1 MNMPLGQRMTYANN
15 ITNVMIVAMYVP
27 NNLASK
33 YIKQVTMDRLEV
45 DQ

>member
-1 MNMPLGQRMTYANN
+1 MTYANN
-15 ITNVMIVAMYVP
+15 ITNVIMIVAMYVP

-45 DQ
+45 DQQF